1 MPIFFKIFSD
11 MRLFPVD
18 NMRRFREQK
27 DAGNSHEKRCAELG
41 KDISMTCAEFAEVR
55 CAEFGASFS
64 TF

>member
-1 MPIFFKIFSD
+1 
-11 MRLFPVD
+11 MRLFSVD

-27 DAGNSHEKRCAELG
+27 DAGNSHEKRCAEFG